1 MKKHLRNKKKKNIN
15 LLKMKLKQNNR
26 VISKLLSKSNK
37 NWRKN
42 QEINNF
48 KSKIL
53 RISME

>member
-1 MKKHLRNKKKKNIN
+1 MNKHLRNKNKKNIN

-26 VISKLLSKSNK
+26 VISKLFSKNHK